1 MQILHEA
8 SDMLQAH
15 LLADLLQRAGVPAH
29 VQGDYLQGAVGLLPV
44 SGLVQVVTQDDA
56 PSVRALAREV
66 IAQWEAQAFRLT
78 EEGDDCDADA
88 LPIPTPGAGRQTS
101 TPPE

>member
-44 SGLVQVVTQDDA
+44 SG
-56 PSVRALAREV
+56 PWPAR
-66 IAQWEAQAFRLT
+66 
-78 EEGDDCDADA
+78 
-88 LPIPTPGAGRQTS
+88 
-101 TPPE
+101 

>member
-29 VQGDYLQGAVGLLPV
+29 VQGDYLQGAAGLLPV
-44 SGLVQVVTQDDA
+44 SGLVQVVTQENDGTYAENQFIKMD
-56 PSVRALAREV
+56 PV
-66 IAQWEAQAFRLT
+66 
-78 EEGDDCDADA
+78 
-88 LPIPTPGAGRQTS
+88 PGTAVS
-101 TPPE
+101 

>member
-1 MQILHEA
+1 MQILHAA
-8 SDMLQAH
+8 SDVLQAH
-15 LLADLLQRAGVPAH
+15 LLADLLQRAGGPAH

-88 LPIPTPGAGRQTS
+88 DAIPVPTPGAGRHTS
-101 TPPE
+101 

>member
-8 SDMLQAH
+8 SDVLQAH

-29 VQGDYLQGAVGLLPV
+29 VQGDFLQGAAGLLPV

-88 LPIPTPGAGRQTS
+88 DAIPVPTPGAGRHTS
-101 TPPE
+101 